1 MIIVHDQIIV
11 ILLFDST
18 LSQIRT
24 IRLNSFYKD
33 LPSTER
39 REQPTGPTE
48 TDTAEL
54 GENPEP
60 TMVRIVPSSQDPK
73 NDQFK

>member
-1 MIIVHDQIIV
+1 MQDTIVM
-11 ILLFDST
+11 ILLFDSSF
-18 LSQIRT
+18 SQRRT
-24 IRLNSFYKD
+24 IRCNNNNFTKD

-54 GENPEP
+54 GKNPEP
-60 TMVRIVPSSQDPK
+60 NMVRIVLSSQDPESEK
-73 NDQFK
+73 FK